1 MTTNGNKRAPV
12 RSIERKQKN
21 PDVVRDPFVYTIG
34 ETEIILP
41 SLSYL
46 KPGQVRRLRRLN
58 GTDQMYT
65 LLEEVLDADT
75 LAVIDEMDPDEFET
89 MREQWHKH
97 SGLDMGK
104 SAASTS

>member
-1 MTTNGNKRAPV
+1 MPAKRAPV
-12 RSIERKQKN
+12 RAVDPKSDI
-21 PDVVRDPFVYTIG
+21 VRDPFVYTVG
-34 ETEIILP
+34 DVEITLP

-46 KPGQVRRLRRLN
+46 KPGLVRRLRRMN

-65 LLEEVLDADT
+65 LFEET
-75 LAVIDEMDPDEFET
+75 LGEDSPEMRAIDEMDPDEFDA

-97 SGLDMGK
+97 SGIDMGK

>member
-1 MTTNGNKRAPV
+1 MPAKRAPV
-12 RSIERKQKN
+12 RAVDPKS
-21 PDVVRDPFVYTIG
+21 DVVRDPFVYTVG
-34 ETEIILP
+34 EVEITLP

-46 KPGQVRRLRRLN
+46 KPGLVRRLRRMN

-65 LLEEVLDADT
+65 LLEEVLDDDT
-75 LAVIDEMDPDEFET
+75 LAVIDEMDPDDFDA

-97 SGLDMGK
+97 SGIDMGK

>member
-1 MTTNGNKRAPV
+1 MPAKRAPV
-12 RSIERKQKN
+12 RAVQK
-21 PDVVRDPFVYTIG
+21 DSEIVRDPFVYTVG
-34 ETEIILP
+34 EVEITLP

-46 KPGQVRRLRRLN
+46 KPGLVRRLRRLN

-65 LLEEVLDADT
+65 LLEEVLDDDT
-75 LAVIDEMDPDEFET
+75 LAVIDEMDPDDFDA

-97 SGLDMGK
+97 SGIDMGK